1 MTPEE
6 LKKVLQREPLSKQLR
21 RFASRIGRAIDHQPI
36 ELDDLN
42 RIKLPPTHGGVRY
55 FAERNAQGRWNVW
68 QQTGHAQGPEPIVI
82 KLLGPDLPVGEA
94 LNLLAEKN
102 PKGMQEQMHM
112 HWHPQHVAA
121 RIGHSFPEGLG
132 HKIPVP
138 TGLLPPISKGLLPA
152 ASQAPL
158 PPVRKPPK
166 P

>member
-68 QQTGHAQGPEPIVI
+68 QQTGHAQGPEPIVV